1 MTDALSAV
9 TEVSPTE
16 RSSLEAFVFQEA
28 RLADESRYDEWEA
41 LLADDM
47 KYWVPAGPGE
57 FDPNRDVSI
66 INDNRARLAT
76 RLRQLR
82 TGTRHSQSPPS
93 SMRRLLSN
101 IETQK
106 LGPGEYRLEAN
117 FVLYEY
123 QLQSTN
129 VVNLW
134 PGRVEYGLR
143 KSGSELSM
151 YFKKVTLIHAG
162 GPVPTL
168 AFII

>member
-1 MTDALSAV
+1 V
-9 TEVSPTE
+9 TEVSPAE

-106 LGPGEYRLEAN
+106 LGPEEYRLEAN

-143 KSGSELSM
+143 KSERELSM